1 MMTKFLTLEL
11 AIEFYHLVK
20 NYKFHNRVMQDQFN
34 RALLSIPLNLSEGSG
49 KPTHKDRR
57 KFYFTS
63 YASLREIEVLFR
75 LQGEEKFKDQI
86 DRLAAYIWKVAQ
98 RTGGA

>member
-34 RALLSIPLNLSEGSG
+34 RALLSIPLNLSERLRFCFGFRG
-49 KPTHKDRR
+49 RR
-57 KFYFTS
+57 NIK
-63 YASLREIEVLFR
+63 IR
-75 LQGEEKFKDQI
+75 LTD
-86 DRLAAYIWKVAQ
+86 
-98 RTGGA
+98 